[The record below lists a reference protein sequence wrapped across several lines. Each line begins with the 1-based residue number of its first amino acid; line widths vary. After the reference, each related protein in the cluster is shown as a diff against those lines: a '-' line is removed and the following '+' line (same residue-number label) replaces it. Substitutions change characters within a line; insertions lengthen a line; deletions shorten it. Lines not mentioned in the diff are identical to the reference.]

1 MPYGVKRMLEIEAER
16 QKRREEKA
24 RLKAEKEKKKKLEK
38 RRERMLKMRRRRY
51 RINKAKEVKEREA
64 YHKSIG
70 DEKGRFT
77 IYLMRN
83 GKRLV
88 NNTYGQN
95 RYKVSAL
102 KRFHKLVEENHKTV
116 QYPKTFSSTNNKIC
130 EVKYELV
137 LVQKID
143 EKDNNITL
151 IRDENGKFLENY
163 FTDTQDYKIIEKSD
177 WYVEETFAVYGF
189 NPLTERKDFNYIF
202 NNIVLKNSDVY
213 TRFIVIS
220 RFVIHHYD
228 DDLDIIMCKNKQQA
242 IDLYDK
248 IEKVLDKKK
257 YPNIFFMGRV
267 KGQRCSWLI
276 DDMQKKT
283 GWERKKCYQ
292 SRVEH

>member
-1 MPYGVKRMLEIEAER
+1 MLEIEAER
-16 QKRREEKA
+16 KKRREEKA
-24 RLKAEKEKKKKLEK
+24 RLKAEKEKKKKEEK
-38 RRERMLKMRRRRY
+38 RRERKLKMRRRRY
-51 RINKAKEVKEREA
+51 RINKAKEIKEREA
-64 YHKSIG
+64 YHNSIG
-70 DEKGRFT
+70 DEQGRFT

-95 RYKVSAL
+95 HYKVAAL
-102 KRFHKLVEENHKTV
+102 QKFHKLVEENNNSV
-116 QYPKTFSSTNNKIC
+116 QYPKTFSSTHNKIC
-130 EVKYELV
+130 EVKFELV

-143 EKDNNITL
+143 EKDNNVTL
-151 IRDENGKFLENY
+151 IRDENGKFIENY
-163 FTDTQDYKIIEKSD
+163 FTDTQGYKILEKSD

-202 NNIVLKNSDVY
+202 NNIVLKNSDIY
-213 TRFIVIS
+213 TRLIVIS
-220 RFVIHHYD
+220 KYVIHHYD

-242 IDLYDK
+242 IDLYNK

-257 YPNIFFMGRV
+257 YPNIFFMGKVESKRS
-267 KGQRCSWLI
+267 SWLI

-283 GWERKKCYQ
+283 GWDRKKCYQ